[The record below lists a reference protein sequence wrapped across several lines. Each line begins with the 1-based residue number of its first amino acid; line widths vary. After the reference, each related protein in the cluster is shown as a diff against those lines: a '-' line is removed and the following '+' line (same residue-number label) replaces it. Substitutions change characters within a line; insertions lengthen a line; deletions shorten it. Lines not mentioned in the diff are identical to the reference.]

1 MMVVRFSWNAPMWK
15 KMINVIN
22 LENIKADQRIN
33 GENRQTMLNKSVLV
47 LEAKIIS
54 KGLIAVNTEVYF
66 NKVITNIGVA
76 THKLSVE

>member
-1 MMVVRFSWNAPMWK
+1 MWK

-47 LEAKIIS
+47 LEAKIVS
-54 KGLIAVNTEVYF
+54 KGLTAVNMEVYF
-66 NKVITNIGVA
+66 NKVITNIRVA
-76 THKLSVE
+76 THKLSVEQNQGKLVSEL